1 MVQRYKIGYSTWQG
15 HETAQPVQMPNGEY
29 VTHADYATLLAAHK
43 ELCEAVKMYTSEV
56 DNNAACWVMRKK
68 YRGKMNDLAA
78 RELEQDDA
86 N

>member
-1 MVQRYKIGYSTWQG
+1 MVQRYTPDILGTNENSGYADCVLS
-15 HETAQPVQMPNGEY
+15 PRGEY

-68 YRGKMNDLAA
+68 YRGKMNDLATLE
-78 RELEQDDA
+78 REQD
-86 N
+86 